1 MGLPTIEVVFK
12 QLAVSAIKRSERGI
26 AAIIIRDDTLSKTD
40 ITKKTYRSSMDLDS
54 KSYTEANLKI
64 LERCFL
70 VAVNK
75 VVVISLPTE
84 GDFKDALKVL
94 DKIKYNYVCTTDAAN
109 QQALA
114 SYVVDYNATTKGMM
128 KHTVCIVYDATT
140 ADSKYVINVKN
151 ATVTEIQTASDG
163 TKSNVSV
170 AMNEYLPRLCAILAN
185 LPMNRSCTSY
195 VLEDLADCADVTTED
210 TDLDGW
216 IDKGYFCLY
225 VDDDEVKIA
234 RGVNSLTTFTS
245 TDTEDMSHIIIV
257 ESMNLIIEDIA
268 TTFKQKYQGKYKNYL
283 SNQKLFIDA
292 VDAYFKELE
301 KEEILDPDYTG
312 NDDAG
317 TTGNEAY
324 IDVEAQ
330 RNAWLSVGKTA
341 ATDWT
346 DDKVRSMAFKT
357 TVFLAATV
365 KILDAIEDL
374 KFVITME

>member
-26 AAIIIRDDTLSKTD
+26 AAIIIRDNTLSTTA
-40 ITKKTYRSSMDLDS
+40 ITKKTYRSGINLNS
-54 KSYTEANLKI
+54 KDYTKANLTI

-75 VVVISLPTE
+75 VVVISLPTTGE
-84 GDFKDALKVL
+84 FKDALKVL
-94 DKIKYNYVCTTDAAN
+94 DKIKYNYVCTTDAGN

-128 KHTVCIVYDATT
+128 KHTVAVVYNVTT

-151 ATVTEIQTASDG
+151 ETVTEIQTTSNGKKD
-163 TKSNVSV
+163 NVSV
-170 AMNEYLPRLCAILAN
+170 AMNEYLPRLCAVLAN
-185 LPMNRSCTSY
+185 LPLNRSCTSY
-195 VLEDLADCADVTTED
+195 VLEDLTDCADVATD
-210 TDLDGW
+210 NVDLDGW
-216 IDKGYFCLY
+216 IDKGWFCLY

-245 TDTEDMSHIIIV
+245 TDTEDTSHIIIV
-257 ESMNLIIEDIA
+257 ESMNLVIEDIS

-292 VDAYFKELE
+292 VNAYFNELA
-301 KEEILDPDYTG
+301 KEEIMDPDYTG

-317 TTGNEAY
+317 TTGNQAY

-330 RNAWLSVGKTA
+330 RNAWLSVGKSEA
-341 ATDWT
+341 VDWT
-346 DDKVRSMAFKT
+346 EDKVKSMAFKT
-357 TVFLAATV
+357 TIFLAATV

-374 KFVITME
+374 KFIITME

>member
-1 MGLPTIEVVFK
+1 MGLPTIEVTFK

-26 AAIIIRDDTLSKTD
+26 AAVIINDDTLSTTA
-40 ITKKTYRSSMDLDS
+40 ITKKTYRSSMDLSS
-54 KSYTEANLKI
+54 KDYTTDNLKI

-75 VVVISLPTE
+75 VVVISLPTKGE
-84 GDFKDALKVL
+84 FKDALNVL
-94 DKIKYNYVCTTDAAN
+94 DKIKYNYVCTTIAGS

-114 SYVVDYNATTKGMM
+114 SYVVDYNATTRGSM
-128 KHTVCIVYDATT
+128 KHTVAIVFDATT

-163 TKSNVSV
+163 TKSDVSV
-170 AMNEYLPRLCAILAN
+170 PMNEYLPRLCAILAN

-195 VLEDLADCADVTTED
+195 VLEDLSDCADVATDD
-210 TDLDGW
+210 TDLDAW
-216 IDKGYFCLY
+216 INKGYLCLY
-225 VDDDEVKIA
+225 VDNDEVKIA

-257 ESMNLIIEDIA
+257 ESMNLITEDIA
-268 TTFKQKYQGKYKNYL
+268 TTFKNSYIGKYKNYL
-283 SNQKLFIDA
+283 SNQQLFIDA
-292 VDAYFKELE
+292 VDAYFQQLE
-301 KEEILDPDYTG
+301 SEEILDPDYTG
-312 NDDAG
+312 NTDAG

-324 IDVEAQ
+324 IDIEAQ

-341 ATDWT
+341 AKDWT
-346 DDKVRSMAFKT
+346 DDKVKSMAYKT
-357 TVFLAATV
+357 TIFLAATV